1 MSLKF
6 EIGQSSLTGPR
17 ERNEDYVGVV
27 TPENEQLSVKG
38 ALIAVADG
46 VSGNAGG
53 GEASEMTV
61 RTVTTDYY
69 ATPDTWEPHTALD
82 KVMTAANRWL
92 ISQANAN
99 RDLAGM
105 ATTLSLIVLR
115 GRRYYL
121 AHVGDTRIYLL
132 RDGMLKQLTTDHVWD
147 RPDMRHVLK
156 RAVGLDA
163 HLAVDFAEGALQMG
177 DVFALMSDGA
187 WEALGEKAIHAG
199 LSKFDSPQMV
209 AEHLT
214 KTALDQQ
221 SADNS
226 TAIIIK
232 ITELGADSLSE
243 RIAGGKHLTLP
254 PKLSV
259 GEFIDDFEVLEILH
273 ESRASLLYKVRKT
286 DTRQLF
292 VLKTLQPLLTTDLES
307 CNGLLN
313 EEWLGKRVVSQYV
326 PQVLP
331 LSLEKRSKLYFVM
344 SWHEGAT
351 LQQRINSGHY
361 FTAAGTAKIGIDM
374 LRGIGALHRLNIIH
388 RDIKAANIHQ
398 ASDQRLRLLDLG
410 VALSAGNTHTEIV
423 QKAKVENSETQS
435 HALQNLVLQNPG
447 TPSYMAPELFDGA
460 TANPQTD
467 IYAAGVTLYHLL
479 TRKYPYGEIEP
490 FQHPKFNDPTPLTRY
505 RPDIPYWIENIV
517 LKAVARDADKRFE
530 TAEEMLHALEVGE
543 LKPMLAPART
553 PLIARARLVKWQ
565 WIAIFSII
573 INILLVYLLVVS

>member
-1 MSLKF
+1 MPLKF

-27 TPENEQLSVKG
+27 TPENAQLSTKG

-61 RTVTTDYY
+61 RTISSDYY
-69 ATPDTWEPHTALD
+69 ATPDTWQPPAALD
-82 KVMTAANRWL
+82 KVITAANRWL

-105 ATTLSLIVLR
+105 ATTLSLLILR
-115 GRRYYL
+115 GQRYYS

-132 RDGMLKQLTTDHVWD
+132 RDGTLKQLTTDHVWD

-163 HLAVDFAEGALQMG
+163 HLAIDFAEGALQVG
-177 DVFALMSDGA
+177 DMFALMSDGV
-187 WEALGEKAIHAG
+187 WEALGEKTIHEG
-199 LSKFDSPQMV
+199 LSKFDSAQMV
-209 AEHLT
+209 AEYLT
-214 KTALDQQ
+214 KTALDLQ
-221 SADNS
+221 SSDNS
-226 TAIIIK
+226 TAVIIK

-243 RIAGGKHLTLP
+243 RIADGKHLALP

-259 GEFIDDFEVLEILH
+259 GEHIDDFEVLEILH
-273 ESRASLLYKVRKT
+273 ESRASLLYKVRQI
-286 DTRQLF
+286 DTKQQF
-292 VLKTLQPLLTTDLES
+292 VLKTLQPLLANDLES

-331 LSLEKRSKLYFVM
+331 LSMEKRSKLYFVM

-351 LQQRINSGHY
+351 LQQRLDSGHY
-361 FTAAGTAKIGIDM
+361 FTVAGTAKIGIDL
-374 LRGIGALHRLNIIH
+374 LRGIGALHRLSIIH
-388 RDIKAANIHQ
+388 RDIKPANVHQ
-398 ASDQRLRLLDLG
+398 ASDQRLRILDLG
-410 VALSAGNTHTEIV
+410 VALNSTDITEVI
-423 QKAKVENSETQS
+423 
-435 HALQNLVLQNPG
+435 QNPG
-447 TPSYMAPELFDGA
+447 TPSFMAPELFEGQS
-460 TANPQTD
+460 ANAQTD

-490 FQHPKFNDPTPLTRY
+490 FQHPKFGEPTPLTRY
-505 RPDIPYWIENIV
+505 RPDIPYWLENIV

-543 LKPMLAPART
+543 LKPLLAPTRT

-565 WIAIFSII
+565 WIAIFSFI